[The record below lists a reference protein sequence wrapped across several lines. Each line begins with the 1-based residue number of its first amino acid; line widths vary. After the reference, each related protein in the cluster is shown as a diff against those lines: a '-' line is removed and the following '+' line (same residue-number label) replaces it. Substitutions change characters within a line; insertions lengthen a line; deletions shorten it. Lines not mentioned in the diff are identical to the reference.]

1 MKEVKEL
8 RESSPEIYPVDIGL
22 VVNEIIKM
30 IEESKEIRFRK
41 GSVSKVIELGQADG
55 DNSWRYFLTY
65 YPSTGDFT
73 ISLKRFKNQSNSFA
87 ILKITDKITEVES
100 FEDFIER
107 VGKAYLILKDLKK
120 RYLKREIEEV
130 KKRKQLI

>member
-1 MKEVKEL
+1 MKEVKET
-8 RESSPEIYPVDIGL
+8 RELSPDIYSVDIGL
-22 VVNEIIKM
+22 IVNELIKLL
-30 IEESKEIRFRK
+30 EESKEIRFKK
-41 GSVSKVIELGQADG
+41 GSVSKVIELGEANG
-55 DNSWRYFLTY
+55 DASWKYFLTY

-107 VGKAYLILKDLKK
+107 VGKAFLILRDLKK
-120 RYLKREIEEV
+120 RYLKKEVEEV
-130 KKRKQLI
+130 KNKKRFL